1 MLALPKHQMAGT
13 MTPKAA
19 LGVFVRVFGL
29 LIIAYALYDE
39 LYALLEVWGF
49 APNAAYPASRHGLF
63 GILYLLIGIVTVGL
77 ADPIAKLAYW
87 SDRDT

>member
-1 MLALPKHQMAGT
+1 MAGT

-19 LGVFVRVFGL
+19 LGVFIRVFGL
-29 LIIAYALYDE
+29 LIIAYALFDE
-39 LYALLEVWGF
+39 LFALLEAWGF
-49 APNAAYPASRHGLF
+49 VPGAVYPASRHGLI
-63 GILYLLIGIVTVGL
+63 GLLYLLIGVVTVGL